1 MWYPS
6 GRSDI
11 HNVLLRHD
19 QILQTHD
26 RHFHPVLHH
35 LLHQLLQPS
44 HQNLLHRRSRCPMRY
59 PLLHRRL
66 PYLMLLCRC
75 SCCLCQ
81 NCLLQCCHMLPG
93 LRSWCLPVMQKLLS
107 FSFGVLLVIYVL
119 FACSVVAFVQ
129 AYEESIVFNHT
140 FCLKLSHFR
149 HTFLCNNYTSLPPVL
164 TSIFYVFFTI
174 YFVFLIHIVDFV
186 HYFKIYSQS

>member
-1 MWYPS
+1 
-6 GRSDI
+6 
-11 HNVLLRHD
+11 
-19 QILQTHD
+19 
-26 RHFHPVLHH
+26 
-35 LLHQLLQPS
+35 
-44 HQNLLHRRSRCPMRY
+44 
-59 PLLHRRL
+59 
-66 PYLMLLCRC
+66 
-75 SCCLCQ
+75 
-81 NCLLQCCHMLPG
+81 
-93 LRSWCLPVMQKLLS
+93 MQKLLS